1 MKTKH
6 GFALLIALVAGLL
19 AGITR
24 AASLLFEP
32 VGMTDALNVQGT
44 FEDAIR
50 RVAEGALAAH
60 LLVAN
65 GTTAGSQVKVCT
77 AALRPLG
84 TVYDTVADTASVT
97 VELLMGA
104 STRLVIASKAIA
116 AGVRVYATAAGKVTD
131 AVVAGA
137 YLVGESLTAAA
148 ADGDEFL
155 IMPLSP
161 VINP

>member
-1 MKTKH
+1 MKH
-6 GFALLIALVAGLL
+6 NRIAMLILAIILAPMLGVARCFCP
-19 AGITR
+19 AG
-24 AASLLFEP
+24 
-32 VGMTDALNVQGT
+32 VDAINVQGT
-44 FEDAIR
+44 YDDAITR
-50 RVAEGALAAH
+50 TAEGAIAAH

-65 GTTAGSQVKVCT
+65 GTTAGTQVKLCT

-84 TVYDTVADTASVT
+84 TAYDTAVDTALVS

-116 AGVRVYATAAGKVTD
+116 AGVRVYATAAGQVTD
-131 AVVAGA
+131 AVVSGA

-148 ADGDEFL
+148 NAGDEFM

>member
-6 GFALLIALVAGLL
+6 GVAILL
-19 AGITR
+19 ALIIAPFAAVAR
-24 AASLLFEP
+24 AFAP
-32 VGMTDALNVQGT
+32 AGVDALNVQGSHDGT
-44 FEDAIR
+44 ITR
-50 RVAEGALAAH
+50 TAEGALAAH

-65 GTTAGSQVKVCT
+65 GTTPGTQVKVCT

-84 TVYDTVADTASVT
+84 AVFDTVADTANVT
-97 VELLMGA
+97 VELLTVGP
-104 STRLVIASKAIA
+104 TKLVIASKAIA

-148 ADGDEFL
+148 ADGDEFE

>member
-1 MKTKH
+1 MKLKH
-6 GFALLIALVAGLL
+6 GVAILLALLLAPF
-19 AGITR
+19 AGIAR
-24 AASLLFEP
+24 AMAP
-32 VGMTDALNVQGT
+32 TGVDALNIQGSHAGT
-44 FEDAIR
+44 ITR
-50 RVAEGALAAH
+50 TAEGALAAH

-65 GTTAGSQVKVCT
+65 GTTAGTQVKPCT

-84 TVYDTVADTASVT
+84 TVYDDAADTKPVT
-97 VELLMGA
+97 VELLTNGE
-104 STRLVIASKAIA
+104 TKLVIASKAIA

-131 AVVAGA
+131 AVVSGA

-148 ADGDEFL
+148 ADGAEME